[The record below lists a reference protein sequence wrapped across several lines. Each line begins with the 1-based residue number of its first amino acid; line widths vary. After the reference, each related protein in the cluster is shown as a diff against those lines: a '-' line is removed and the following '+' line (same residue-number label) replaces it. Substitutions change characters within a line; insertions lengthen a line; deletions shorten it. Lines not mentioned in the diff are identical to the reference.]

1 LIHGI
6 GHSRR
11 LNVDKMYRFDKQ
23 GRLIWNQPYKVTAA
37 PTGWRKRQVID
48 KLLAD
53 LHGQHEDM
61 IERALAMSGTGQ
73 AEEILKKYML

>member
-1 LIHGI
+1 M
-6 GHSRR
+6 
-11 LNVDKMYRFDKQ
+11 DKMYRFDGQ

-37 PTGWRKRQVID
+37 SGWRKRQVID

-53 LHGQHEDM
+53 LHGQQEDM

-73 AEEILKKYML
+73 AAAILKRYTLQGGR

>member
-1 LIHGI
+1 M
-6 GHSRR
+6 
-11 LNVDKMYRFDKQ
+11 DKMYRFDGQ

-37 PTGWRKRQVID
+37 SGWRKRQVID

-53 LHGQHEDM
+53 LHGQQEDM

-73 AEEILKKYML
+73 AEEVLKKYMLQGGR

>member
-11 LNVDKMYRFDKQ
+11 LNVDKMYRFDGQ

-37 PTGWRKRQVID
+37 SGWRKRQVID

-73 AEEILKKYML
+73 AEEILKKFRL